1 MDVIRITAWIVGSLI
16 LATIVAAMAATS
28 YEAQTIVGIALWT
41 GLLLWGER
49 LWQARSER
57 TGK

>member
-16 LATIVAAMAATS
+16 FAIVVAAVAATS
-28 YEAQTIVGIALWT
+28 YEAQTIVAVALWT

-57 TGK
+57 TGD